1 MTDFGEM
8 FTVTSA
14 ELPSPTYRFP
24 HQAMATT
31 FEILICGHELDYARQ
46 AAWSIFAEL
55 DHLEEK
61 LSRFIPGSDISRI
74 NDLSPDQRLRIG
86 LETFECLEFAR
97 KVFLDT
103 SGAFDVTVGP
113 LYTYWHSLSANS
125 ARPSA
130 GELDEIRRRVG
141 MDLLQIN
148 PSDHSVAVETDGIMV
163 DLGGIGKGYAVDRI
177 VELLRDWS
185 IETALI
191 YGGQS
196 TIYALGTPPGCEG
209 WPLTLH
215 NHVDPAVPLE
225 KVFLANYALSGSGRA
240 IKGQHIID
248 PRLAQPA
255 ENALAAWSLAPT
267 AACADALST
276 AFMVFSVDEVDNYCR
291 CHPDVSAVLVL
302 PEKDEYKVRRFG
314 RRFTA

>member
-1 MTDFGEM
+1 MLDFGEM
-8 FTVTSA
+8 FTVTSE

-31 FEILICGHELDYARQ
+31 FEILIYGHELDYARQ
-46 AAWSIFAEL
+46 AAWSVFAEL
-55 DHLEEK
+55 DLLEEQ

-74 NDLSPDQRLRIG
+74 NELSRGQRLRIG
-86 LETFECLEFAR
+86 LDTFECLEIAR
-97 KVFLDT
+97 RVFQET
-103 SGAFDVTVGP
+103 AGAFDVTVGP
-113 LYTYWHSLSANS
+113 LYTYWHSLSVES

-130 GELDEIRRRVG
+130 EELDEIRQRVG
-141 MDLLQIN
+141 MDLLEMN
-148 PSDHSVAVETDGIMV
+148 PADHSVTVKADGMIV

-196 TIYALGTPPGCEG
+196 TVYALGAPAGCEG
-209 WPLTLH
+209 WPMTLH
-215 NHVDPAVPLE
+215 NPVDLAVQLE
-225 KVFLANYALSGSGRA
+225 KVSLSNCALSGSGRT
-240 IKGQHIID
+240 IKGRHIID
-248 PRLAQPA
+248 PRSAQPA

-291 CHPDVSAVLVL
+291 RYPAVSTVLAFL
-302 PEKDEYKVRRFG
+302 ENDIYKIMHFG
-314 RRFTA
+314 RQFTT